1 MMEFPTAVRT
11 SAVDL
16 LELGR
21 RAPEFRD
28 LLSVDGKRLSL
39 SSFDDA
45 PLLVVIFSC
54 NGCPTVKASEDRI
67 IALQE
72 AYGPQGVRI
81 VAINSNN
88 SYLSP
93 ADTYPEM
100 VKRAREKG
108 FNFPYLKDDDG
119 SVGRSYGAISTP
131 HAFLF
136 DRERHL
142 QYQGRIDDSRD
153 PARVTVRDLQNAI
166 DDLLAGRPVRVAETK
181 PFGCAIVR

>member
-1 MMEFPTAVRT
+1 LERPSFVPTLTA
-11 SAVDL
+11 AP

-21 RAPEFRD
+21 RAPDFRD
-28 LLSVDGKRLSL
+28 LIDVEGRRVSL

-45 PLLVVIFSC
+45 PLLVIIFSC
-54 NGCPTVKASEDRI
+54 NGCPTVKATEERM
-67 IALQE
+67 IALQA
-72 AYGPQGVRI
+72 AYGPKGVRI
-81 VAINSNN
+81 VAVNSNN

-119 SVGRSYGAISTP
+119 SVGQAYGAISTP

-136 DRERHL
+136 DADRRL
-142 QYQGRIDDSRD
+142 RYRGRIDDSRD

-166 DDLLAGRPVRVAETK
+166 DDFLADRSVRVAETS

>member
-1 MMEFPTAVRT
+1 MALPTAVRT
-11 SAVDL
+11 PTVAP
-16 LELGR
+16 LEVGQ
-21 RAPEFRD
+21 RAPDFRD
-28 LLSVDGKRLSL
+28 LLGIDGRRLAL

-72 AYGPQGVRI
+72 AYGPLGVQI

-100 VKRAREKG
+100 VKRAREKA

-119 SVGRSYGAISTP
+119 GVGRVYGAISTP

-136 DRERHL
+136 DRERCL
-142 QYQGRIDDSRD
+142 RYNGRIDDSRD
-153 PARVTVRDLQNAI
+153 PARVTVHDLRNAI
-166 DDLLAGRPVRVAETK
+166 DDLLAGRPPRVAKTK

>member
-1 MMEFPTAVRT
+1 MEVPTGVRT
-11 SAVDL
+11 PAVGP
-16 LELGR
+16 LELGQ

-28 LLSVDGKRLSL
+28 LLGVDGRRFAL
-39 SSFDDA
+39 SSFDEA
-45 PLLVVIFSC
+45 PLLVVVFSC
-54 NGCPTVKASEDRI
+54 NGCPTVKASEDRM

-72 AYGPQGVRI
+72 AYAPLGVQI

-100 VKRAREKG
+100 VKRAQEKG

-119 SVGRSYGAISTP
+119 SVGRIYGAISTP

-136 DRERHL
+136 DRNRRL
-142 QYQGRIDDSRD
+142 RYDGRIDDSRD

-166 DDLLAGRPVRVAETK
+166 DDLLAGRPPRVSETK